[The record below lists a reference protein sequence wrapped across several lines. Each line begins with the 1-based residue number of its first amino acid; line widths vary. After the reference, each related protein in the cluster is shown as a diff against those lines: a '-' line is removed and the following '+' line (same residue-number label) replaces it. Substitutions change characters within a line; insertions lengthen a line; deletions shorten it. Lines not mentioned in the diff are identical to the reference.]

1 MPYLTLSHGY
11 EGSLG
16 NPFPSELRSSG
27 LGMQSTN
34 VQGTMNPRHTSMRQG
49 FDGYTSDDSWTR
61 YRPSTESGIIKYKAF
76 KRAVQARKAQQVQ
89 EKQQ

>member
-1 MPYLTLSHGY
+1 
-11 EGSLG
+11 
-16 NPFPSELRSSG
+16 
-27 LGMQSTN
+27 
-34 VQGTMNPRHTSMRQG
+34 MRQG

-89 EKQQ
+89 EKQQQKEEAIQTVAKYQVDSINNAKTVHDILAIQQWMTVMEDMVQQV